1 MRLTVTPRF
10 ATTAVTILVCAVVA
24 MVFVSF
30 VTQAREYLAPGG
42 IFLDALSTFDR
53 GAPGIPWLSVDEE
66 QSIPAWFS
74 SSALLL
80 CAVLLVSVSSNPPA
94 RTSPLAWK
102 ILAVIFLFLSID
114 EAVGFHEKTVRPLR
128 NALGTDGILYSAW
141 VIPAGILVVILALA
155 YARFALALPG
165 RSRNLV
171 ILAAVLFVGGA
182 LVTELFGAAQ
192 VAASGQAN
200 LTYVIVSTTEEL
212 MEMLGVVTFLYALML
227 LSAPEPHDQGGV
239 EVIPSAA
246 TGL

>member
-1 MRLTVTPRF
+1 
-10 ATTAVTILVCAVVA
+10 

-30 VTQAREYLAPGG
+30 ITQAREYLSTGG
-42 IFLDALSTFDR
+42 ILLDVLSTFDR
-53 GAPGIPWLSVDEE
+53 GASGIPWLSVDEE

-80 CAVLLVSVSSNPPA
+80 CAVLLVSVSNNPPA
-94 RTSPLAWK
+94 RTSPPAWNVLAF
-102 ILAVIFLFLSID
+102 IFLFLSID

-128 NALGTDGILYSAW
+128 NALGTDGLLYAAW
-141 VIPAGILVVILALA
+141 VIPAGILVVILAVA

-171 ILAAVLFVGGA
+171 IIAAVLFVGGA

-192 VAASGQAN
+192 AADSGQAN
-200 LTYVIVSTTEEL
+200 LTYVTVSTMEEL
-212 MEMLGVVTFLYALML
+212 MEMLGVVTFLYALMM
-227 LSAPEPHDQGGV
+227 LSAPQHHDYGGV

-246 TGL
+246 TGV